1 MHDGKRNEI
10 HATRRQVLVGATAL
24 GLTLG
29 LAGRS
34 GARAEEIAAPAWRHA
49 TALSGT
55 PKYPADFARFDY
67 VNPAA
72 PRGGVVRLYDIGAFD
87 SFNPILPR
95 GNVPAGIGLIFET
108 LMTPALDEMN
118 ISAEYGLLAEAL
130 QYPPDF
136 SWVRYRLRP
145 EAKWHDG
152 QPVTADDVV
161 WSFEKSVA
169 INPQFKYYYSH
180 VVKAEAVSERE
191 VLFTFDQ
198 SGNRELP
205 QILGQLTILPK
216 HWWEGTDAKGQKRDI
231 NAGTL
236 EPPLG
241 SGPYR
246 IKAFSA
252 GQWITYAR
260 VPDHWG
266 AALPVQ
272 IGQNNFDEIRYE
284 VYRDGQIALEAFK
297 GDRYDWRTENSAKNW
312 ATAYDIPAV
321 KDGRIVLETFPDRS
335 SGIMQ
340 AFVLNLRRPKFAD
353 PRVRKALNLAFDF
366 ETLNRTT
373 FFGQYK
379 RIASYFAGTEL
390 ASSGLPEGR
399 ELEILET
406 VRTQV
411 PPEVF
416 TTPFAN
422 PVNGDPEKIRG
433 NLRDAVAL
441 LQEAGWQFK
450 GRQLVDAAGKPFTIE
465 YLNADPSFER
475 VALPLKDT
483 LGRIGITMTVRTVD
497 SSQYVNLVRAFD
509 FDLITSSW
517 PQSLSPGNEQKDFW
531 GSAAAD
537 QPGSRNL
544 IGIKDPAIDALID
557 RVIYATGRDDLI
569 AATRALDRVLLANQ
583 FVIPQ
588 WYIDYDRTARWNRF
602 GHPETLPAFAVGFPT
617 IWWWDAELAA
627 RTGAPK

>member
-1 MHDGKRNEI
+1 MHVRTSF
-10 HATRRQVLVGATAL
+10 HATRRQVLMGGAAL
-24 GLTLG
+24 GLALG
-29 LAGRS
+29 AGRT
-34 GARAEEIAAPAWRHA
+34 GAALAQEAAPPWRHA

-55 PKYPADFARFDY
+55 PRYPADFPHFDY

-72 PRGGVVRLYDIGAFD
+72 PKTGVVRLYDIGAFD

-95 GNVPAGIGLIFET
+95 GNLPAGIGLLSET

-118 ISAEYGLLAEAL
+118 ISAEYGLLAEAI
-130 QYPPDF
+130 QFPADF
-136 SWVRYRLRP
+136 AWVRYRLRP
-145 EAKWHDG
+145 QARWHDG
-152 QPVTADDVV
+152 TPVTSADVV
-161 WSFEKSVA
+161 WSFEKSVE
-169 INPQFKYYYSH
+169 INPQLKYYYSH
-180 VVKAEAVSERE
+180 VTKAEAVSEHE

-198 SGNRELP
+198 AGNRELP
-205 QILGQLTILPK
+205 QIVGQLPVLPR
-216 HWWEGTDAKGQKRDI
+216 HWWEGTDARGQKRDI

-252 GQWITYAR
+252 GQWITYER
-260 VPDHWG
+260 VPDYWG
-266 AALPVQ
+266 AGLPVQ

-297 GDRYDWRTENSAKNW
+297 GDRYDWRLENSAKNW

-321 KDGRIVLETFPDRS
+321 KDGRIILETFADRS

-353 PRVRKALNLAFDF
+353 PRVRRALNLAFDF

-373 FFGQYK
+373 FFSQYK
-379 RIASYFAGTEL
+379 RIDSFFAGTEL
-390 ASSGLPEGR
+390 AASGLPEGR

-406 VRTQV
+406 VRQQV

-416 TTPFAN
+416 TTPYTN
-422 PVNGDPEKIRG
+422 PVNGDPEKIRA
-433 NLRDAVAL
+433 NLRAAVDL
-441 LQEAGWQFK
+441 LQAAGWTFQ
-450 GRQLVDAAGKPFTIE
+450 GRKLVDAAGKPFTIE
-465 YLNADPSFER
+465 YLNVDPGFER
-475 VALPLKDT
+475 VALPLKDA
-483 LGRIGITMTVRTVD
+483 LGRIGIEMTVRTVD

-509 FDLITSSW
+509 FDLVTSSW
-517 PQSLSPGNEQKDFW
+517 AESLSPGNEQKEYW

-537 QPGSRNL
+537 NPGSRNL
-544 IGIKDPAIDALID
+544 AGIKDPAIDKLID
-557 RVIYATGRDDLI
+557 RVIYATDRSDLI

-588 WYIDYDRTARWNRF
+588 WFIDYDRTARWNRF
-602 GHPETLPAFAVGFPT
+602 GRPEKLPAFSVGFPT
-617 IWWWDAELAA
+617 VWWWDAELAA